1 MSDLPQSGL
10 EIESSALA
18 GRFLTTGT
26 LKIYVCVYIY
36 IYVCVCVCVWVY
48 IYFFFFTL
56 PYGFPGS
63 SDGKESTCSAVDL
76 DSIHGLGSSPGE
88 EIGYPLQ

>member
-1 MSDLPQSGL
+1 MSDLPQPGL

-18 GRFLTTGT
+18 GRFLTIGT

-36 IYVCVCVCVWVY
+36 ICVCVCVCVCVY
-48 IYFFFFTL
+48 IFFFFFTL

-63 SDGKESTCSAVDL
+63 SDSKESTCSAGDL
-76 DSIHGLGSSPGE
+76 DSIPGLGSSPGE

>member
-1 MSDLPQSGL
+1 MSDLPQPGL

-18 GRFLTTGT
+18 GRFLTIGT

-36 IYVCVCVCVWVY
+36 MCVCIY
-48 IYFFFFTL
+48 IYIYIFFFFFTL

-63 SDGKESTCSAVDL
+63 SDSKESTCSAGDL
-76 DSIHGLGSSPGE
+76 DSIPGLGSSPGE